1 MPSKFDPRVLGHH
14 VYIGIKLIADYR
26 FHQVK
31 AFLRQQC
38 IEHRPKKSKVFTRED
53 LEKFLDSALDEKYLL
68 LKIVFI
74 MGVAGG
80 CRISELCKMS
90 IDDVEDRGNVLVVQ
104 VPDIKTYKQ
113 RTFTVVNGNN
123 SVHAIVV
130 YHKCRKLRPENVTH
144 KRLFLNYQRKK
155 CTVQPVGL
163 KMFSKMPEKIAT
175 FLSLSNP
182 KEYTGHSLRRSSA
195 TLQSLT
201 QVPICSYLTN
211 MEDGVLVRL
220 LKVMSKILSRIK
232 SPYRNKFSVELK
244 KKKHL
249 KTSLSLQPQ
258 RIKQTQ
264 KKARIL

>member
-1 MPSKFDPRVLGHH
+1 
-14 VYIGIKLIADYR
+14 VY
-26 FHQVK
+26 
-31 AFLRQQC
+31 
-38 IEHRPKKSKVFTRED
+38 RPKKSKVFTRED

-90 IDDVEDRGNVLVVQ
+90 IGDVEDRGNVLVVQ
-104 VPDIKTYKQ
+104 VPDTKTYKQ

-123 SVHAIVV
+123 SVHAIEV

-182 KEYTGHSLRRSSA
+182 KEYTGHSFRRSSA
-195 TLQSLT
+195 TLQLDQNSLAYEMRT
-201 QVPICSYLTN
+201 RGNKRVS
-211 MEDGVLVRL
+211 VRQGYAYGCRYGTLNEANL
-220 LKVMSKILSRIK
+220 LKTAR
-232 SPYRNKFSVELK
+232 
-244 KKKHL
+244 
-249 KTSLSLQPQ
+249 TCCSLE
-258 RIKQTQ
+258 
-264 KKARIL
+264 A